1 MVDGPKPGVDG
12 HFTMA
17 INIEAFTDVRT
28 FRQRVDKVLNE
39 IRTSG
44 RSRGVERLLTPGEIE
59 EDLEHEQREHGITLN
74 AQTLKDIVR
83 SGQEVGADL
92 NTLQVILDE

>member
-1 MVDGPKPGVDG
+1 
-12 HFTMA
+12 MA

-44 RSRGVERLLTPGEIE
+44 RARGVERLLTPGEIE
-59 EDLEHEQREHGITLN
+59 EDSEREQREHGITLN

-92 NTLQVILDE
+92 SSLQVILDE